1 MFLPK
6 YTISR
11 LQPLDTSIIRNF
23 KHKYRTLL
31 VRYVVSRIDEGKT
44 ASQIIEE
51 VHVLKA
57 ITLLQ
62 TAWKSAVPE
71 TIKHCF
77 KKCGFDVGNTSA
89 GNEKIDVE
97 FQELFAQ
104 ISDEITIDEY
114 IDFDFETVTSEPA
127 VNTQNVDWRQESR
140 ERSIVEV
147 IHLDDVA
154 SSVSELGDDAD
165 EPDEGKITLT
175 VSEALESLDGV
186 KNCIE
191 VHGDNEMNMMLNDL
205 IGRVEKLKL
214 KTLRQTNITSFLKK

>member
-1 MFLPK
+1 MVL
-6 YTISR
+6 I
-11 LQPLDTSIIRNF
+11 DT
-23 KHKYRTLL
+23 
-31 VRYVVSRIDEGKT
+31 
-44 ASQIIEE
+44 
-51 VHVLKA
+51 
-57 ITLLQ
+57 
-62 TAWKSAVPE
+62 
-71 TIKHCF
+71 
-77 KKCGFDVGNTSA
+77 
-89 GNEKIDVE
+89 E
-97 FQELFAQ
+97 FQEFFGQ
-104 ISDEITIDEY
+104 ISDETTIDEY

-140 ERSIVEV
+140 ERSIAEV
-147 IHLDDVA
+147 IHLEDVA
-154 SSVSELGDDAD
+154 SSVNESGDEAD